1 MLGVVQCAYLLAASI
16 VVNAVITALMIL
28 LSMKAMRLSD
38 AVRRAERLG
47 RADASGLSGP
57 GA

>member
-1 MLGVVQCAYLLAASI
+1 MLGAVQCAYLLAASI

-38 AVRRAERLG
+38 AVRRAERVG
-47 RADASGLSGP
+47 RVD
-57 GA
+57 GAGQS